1 MRKEISHI
9 KYTYSEKVSILKI
22 LERNDYNLLKTE
34 RTCGISRPTLRRWK
48 EQLGPMVFTSVS
60 PIEEALQ
67 QVEIQMKINDES
79 IIRKYYTIRNQILD
93 RLQKLIPNETKL
105 EPLINALKSIS
116 LEFAVFDEINK
127 KEKESTSGDI
137 FQTILKNIEN
147 RKINIDNSKVD

>member
-1 MRKEISHI
+1 MKKEIAQI

-48 EQLGPMVFTSVS
+48 EQLGPMVFTGVS

-67 QVEIQMKINDES
+67 RVEIQMKVNDET
-79 IIRKYYTIRNQILD
+79 IIRKYYMIRNQILD
-93 RLQKLIPNETKL
+93 RIQELIPSETKL

-116 LEFAVFDEINK
+116 LELVVFDEEAK
-127 KEKESTSGDI
+127 KEQASTSVDI
-137 FQTILKNIEN
+137 FQTILKNIE
-147 RKINIDNSKVD
+147 KGDFSSDNSMVD

>member
-1 MRKEISHI
+1 MKKEIAQA
-9 KYTYSEKVSILKI
+9 KYTYTEKVSILKV
-22 LERNDYNLLKTE
+22 LERNSYNLLKTE
-34 RTCGISRPTLRRWK
+34 RMCGISRPTLRRWK
-48 EQLGPMVFTSVS
+48 EQLGPMVFTGVS

-93 RLQKLIPNETKL
+93 RLQELIPNETKL